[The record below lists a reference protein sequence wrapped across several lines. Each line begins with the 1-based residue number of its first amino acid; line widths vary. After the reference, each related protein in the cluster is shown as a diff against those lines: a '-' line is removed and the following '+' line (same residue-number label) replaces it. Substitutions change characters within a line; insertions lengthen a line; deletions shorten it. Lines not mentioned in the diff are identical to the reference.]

1 MQEEEQR
8 EDLLNIVAARTLR
21 LSMGKKK
28 TNDCETNA
36 GTALTESKQQAAL
49 KVDTTSDCKSN
60 QIKGKSTK
68 NQSDNDVE
76 SAESTATKEAI
87 SNSDKES
94 TNDSASGTVVEESAK
109 VEATEVEKKACKIR
123 IVPLEKLLAQQPKE
137 QPKALPQRK
146 SRNNTSIIELS
157 DSDETD
163 DGESIVVQ
171 NPLRRKAK
179 ANASA
184 TITVLS
190 SSEEDSRPFEPS
202 KTVEAKKRP
211 KRNIL
216 SLFNSSAEESDSKH
230 LQVSVNGKGKRPRIA
245 SSSEESDSRS
255 AGTRTKKF
263 LSLRKRK
270 RSSHEAGSLS
280 QLLKAAINGT
290 EEQRSPKKSKRT
302 EERLRHQVA
311 SDSSQISNSE
321 DSDGTKKEN
330 SRRKIATRQRSPK
343 NRGLESDLS
352 EDSNATGKEKTSKK
366 IASECS
372 TSLEES
378 LPRLTRRKAINS
390 SDKKIRQGSPTRLSK
405 EKQPRTVAAQQ
416 QQQHRL
422 KSCLVRL
429 KRIKGSEPQKGP
441 KPKHQAKPKPQA
453 EPEPEPQSESEP
465 EPVPE
470 REREPTPQ
478 AEPGA
483 EPSGTLKQRK
493 HKMSTDSEEAATT
506 SGTAAAKRQR
516 RSAKKSAESEP
527 DSDYEAAEAP
537 EQADSDAQ
545 EEEEEEEYQVKSE
558 EDEEAEEEAAQTSGS
573 EVIPQRKRRGGV
585 KKRDTDSDKG
595 SSDFEP
601 HEKSKKKRKRIKK
614 NSSGDSDADGDEE
627 KQKNKRKT
635 IRKIIKSKDLDMTT
649 KEAAKE
655 EDDRRRRIEER
666 QRVYN
671 RIFDKSES
679 VEISELVLDFDE
691 DSKKALLQVDK
702 GLLKK
707 LKPHQV
713 EGVKF
718 MWDACF
724 ETLKDS
730 EEKPGSG
737 CILAHCMGLGKTLQ
751 VVTLSHTLL
760 MNTRRT
766 NVERVLVITPLS
778 TVNNWAREF
787 LYWMKFANRKDIEV
801 YDISRY
807 KDKPTRIFK
816 LTEWF
821 NEGGVCIL
829 GYDMYRILAN
839 EKARGLRKK
848 QREQLQQA
856 LVEPGPDLVVCDEGH
871 LLKNEKTSIS
881 KAVTRMRTKRRIV
894 LTGTPLQNNLREY
907 YCMIQFV
914 KPSLL
919 GTYKEYM
926 NRFVNPIS
934 NGQYTDST
942 ERDLRLMKHRSHI
955 LHKLLE
961 GCIQRRDYSV
971 LAPYLPPKHE
981 YVIYTTLS
989 ELQQTLYGYYMT
1001 TYREQNSS
1009 DICGK
1014 GARLFQDFQ
1023 DLRRIWTHPM
1033 NLRVNSDN
1041 VIAKRLLSND
1051 DSDIEGF
1058 ICDETEE
1065 EEAATNS
1072 SDSCESFKSD
1082 ASMAGARKTTKK
1094 HKTRNRAAADSDSDF
1109 EMLPSGPLAQKDDP
1123 SEWWKPFVEERELN
1137 NVNHSPKLLILLRLL
1152 QQCEAIGDKLLV
1164 FSQSLQSLDV
1174 IEHFL
1179 SLVDSNTKNYEF
1191 EGDVGDFKGCWTNGK
1206 DYFRLDG
1213 SCSVEQ
1219 REAMCKTFN
1228 NVTNLRARLFLIS
1241 TRAGGL
1247 GINLVAANR
1256 VVIFDVSWN
1265 PSHDTQSIFRVYR
1278 FGQEKPC
1285 YIYRLIAMGTMEQK
1299 VYERQVAKQATAKR
1313 VIDEQQISR
1322 HYNQTDLTELYSYE
1336 LKPTAE
1342 REMPL
1347 LPKDRLFAELLTE
1360 HDKLIFKYHEHD
1372 SLLEQ
1377 EEHENLTEEERK
1389 SAWAEYEAEKTR
1401 TVQASQYMS
1410 YDRNAFG
1417 NQVMGQFGN
1426 ASGSVT
1432 SSKIFGFRTD
1442 ILLQLLN
1449 MKICKDHPELTQNQ
1463 VIQLVP
1469 TYLQQ
1474 LYNEMNNGDPTMYK
1488 DLLNLHGNIIH
1499 PSGMYMNPLLY
1510 ANQHPS
1516 AAGYNQ
1522 GTGGIAAAPGA
1533 AGAAAAPVVPAAP
1546 GFEPDKVYEID

>member
-1 MQEEEQR
+1 TGHR
-8 EDLLNIVAARTLR
+8 
-21 LSMGKKK
+21 SPMGK
-28 TNDCETNA
+28 NA
-36 GTALTESKQQAAL
+36 IEAS
-49 KVDTTSDCKSN
+49 SSP
-60 QIKGKSTK
+60 
-68 NQSDNDVE
+68 
-76 SAESTATKEAI
+76 SAESSSETESSSSQERDSKRKQRNPKSKKDVKKAGSEA
-87 SNSDKES
+87 SSKCSSSEES
-94 TNDSASGTVVEESAK
+94 TKSNISDSPAVDCQSEEDSELNTKPVVG
-109 VEATEVEKKACKIR
+109 KIR
-123 IVPLEKLLAQQPKE
+123 IVPLEKLLATPVKKIRTKITPRRNVETVSSESIQTE
-137 QPKALPQRK
+137 AS
-146 SRNNTSIIELS
+146 SRQSSNKGSIIELS
-157 DSDETD
+157 DS
-163 DGESIVVQ
+163 
-171 NPLRRKAK
+171 A
-179 ANASA
+179 
-184 TITVLS
+184 
-190 SSEEDSRPFEPS
+190 EDSVDEDEELLIPLVP
-202 KTVEAKKRP
+202 KTQRNEKSSGP
-211 KRNIL
+211 KP
-216 SLFNSSAEESDSKH
+216 A
-230 LQVSVNGKGKRPRIA
+230 
-245 SSSEESDSRS
+245 
-255 AGTRTKKF
+255 
-263 LSLRKRK
+263 
-270 RSSHEAGSLS
+270 
-280 QLLKAAINGT
+280 
-290 EEQRSPKKSKRT
+290 PKKSSEPK
-302 EERLRHQVA
+302 A
-311 SDSSQISNSE
+311 APKKSSE
-321 DSDGTKKEN
+321 PKPATKKSSEP
-330 SRRKIATRQRSPK
+330 KPATK
-343 NRGLESDLS
+343 KTTLS
-352 EDSNATGKEKTSKK
+352 VK
-366 IASECS
+366 
-372 TSLEES
+372 
-378 LPRLTRRKAINS
+378 R
-390 SDKKIRQGSPTRLSK
+390 
-405 EKQPRTVAAQQ
+405 
-416 QQQHRL
+416 
-422 KSCLVRL
+422 CLVRL
-429 KRIKGSEPQKGP
+429 KRVSLPNSGQTNRKMSSDSEP
-441 KPKHQAKPKPQA
+441 
-453 EPEPEPQSESEP
+453 
-465 EPVPE
+465 
-470 REREPTPQ
+470 
-478 AEPGA
+478 
-483 EPSGTLKQRK
+483 
-493 HKMSTDSEEAATT
+493 EAATT
-506 SGTAAAKRQR
+506 SKKSRPSR
-516 RSAKKSAESEP
+516 RSKSETEE
-527 DSDYEAAEAP
+527 DSDYQAP
-537 EQADSDAQ
+537 VSEGEDED
-545 EEEEEEEYQVKSE
+545 EKKSE
-558 EDEEAEEEAAQTSGS
+558 EEDAEEAANDSSDS
-573 EVIPQRKRRGGV
+573 EVMPQRKRR
-585 KKRDTDSDKG
+585 KQKSDSDKG

-601 HEKSKKKRKRIKK
+601 EQKQQKKKRKRIKK
-614 NSSGDSDADGDEE
+614 NSSDESDGDDE
-627 KQKNKRKT
+627 KAKNKRKH
-635 IRKIIKSKDLDMTT
+635 IRKIIKTKDLDVST
-649 KEAAKE
+649 KEAGKE
-655 EDDRRRRIEER
+655 EEDRRKRIEER
-666 QRVYN
+666 QKLYN
-671 RIFDKSES
+671 RIFEKSEN
-679 VEISELVLDFDE
+679 VEITELVLDFDE
-691 DSKKALLQVDK
+691 ESKKALLQVDK

-713 EGVKF
+713 AGVKF

-730 EEKPGSG
+730 QEKAGSG

-760 MNTRRT
+760 INTRRT
-766 NVERVLVITPLS
+766 SVDRVLVISPLS

-787 LYWMKFANRKDIEV
+787 VHWMKFANRRDIEV

-816 LTEWF
+816 LNEWF
-821 NEGGVCIL
+821 TDGGVCIL

-839 EKARGLRKK
+839 EKAKGLRKK

-856 LVEPGPDLVVCDEGH
+856 LVDPGPDLVVCDEGH

-914 KPSLL
+914 KPNLL

-981 YVIYTTLS
+981 YVVYTTLS
-989 ELQQTLYGYYMT
+989 ELQQKLYGYYMT
-1001 TYREQNSS
+1001 THRDQASS

-1033 NLRVNSDN
+1033 NLRVNSDT

-1051 DSDIEGF
+1051 DSDMEGF
-1058 ICDETEE
+1058 ICDETDED
-1065 EEAATNS
+1065 EAASNS
-1072 SDSCESFKSD
+1072 SDSCDSFKSD
-1082 ASMAGARKTTKK
+1082 ASMSGLAASAQKSKK
-1094 HKTRNRAAADSDSDF
+1094 RKTRNGKANSNDSDSDL
-1109 EMLPSGPLAQKDDP
+1109 EMLGDSGAAGGQKEKDDP

-1137 NVNHSPKLLILLRLL
+1137 NVHHSPKLVILLRLL

-1191 EGDVGDFKGCWTNGK
+1191 EGDVGDFKGCWTIGK

-1219 REAMCKTFN
+1219 REAMCKQFN
-1228 NVTNLRARLFLIS
+1228 NLTNLRARLFLIS

-1247 GINLVAANR
+1247 GINLTAANR

-1278 FGQEKPC
+1278 FGQIKPC

-1322 HYNQTDLTELYSYE
+1322 HYNQTDLMELYTYE
-1336 LKPTAE
+1336 LKPSKE

-1347 LPKDRLFAELLTE
+1347 LPKDRLFAELLSE

-1449 MKICKDHPELTQNQ
+1449 MKIAKDHKELTQNQ

-1469 TYLQQ
+1469 SYLQQ
-1474 LYNEMNNGDPTMYK
+1474 LYNEMNNSDPTMYK
-1488 DLLNLHGNIIH
+1488 DLLNLHANIVH

-1510 ANQHPS
+1510 ANQNPS

-1522 GTGGIAAAPGA
+1522 GTGGPGMGMGMGAEAGAGPATGSAAP
-1533 AGAAAAPVVPAAP
+1533 AP

>member
-1 MQEEEQR
+1 MGEEKSESRETLAATSLINQADVDVDCDPSVGSDNSNSNDENPKSTTTRQTKQAETNETSDDVKENNSTKTNEASSNSTSNQSNGINGNKAVVANTLNDAGSSCEEQ
-8 EDLLNIVAARTLR
+8 
-21 LSMGKKK
+21 
-28 TNDCETNA
+28 
-36 GTALTESKQQAAL
+36 
-49 KVDTTSDCKSN
+49 TTVT
-60 QIKGKSTK
+60 IKPEFK
-68 NQSDNDVE
+68 
-76 SAESTATKEAI
+76 I
-87 SNSDKES
+87 S
-94 TNDSASGTVVEESAK
+94 
-109 VEATEVEKKACKIR
+109 
-123 IVPLEKLLAQQPKE
+123 IVPLEKLLAQPSINTSILAKNASIHNNNSSINNNSE
-137 QPKALPQRK
+137 K
-146 SRNNTSIIELS
+146 SRRPSVSVLPARSTRNKNVSIIELS
-157 DSDETD
+157 ESEYESADEVVLVNPAARRLRLRVTRTVSTSSSLSSKATSEGNAKRAHRTKQSQLHQLLQDSDKEEGQQKRSTPKLRHCVVRVKRVKLPKVAATAAPAPTD
-163 DGESIVVQ
+163 KSRKTVNTKRIMSSDSDTEQASTSK
-171 NPLRRKAK
+171 RRRQQ
-179 ANASA
+179 NAS
-184 TITVLS
+184 
-190 SSEEDSRPFEPS
+190 
-202 KTVEAKKRP
+202 
-211 KRNIL
+211 
-216 SLFNSSAEESDSKH
+216 ESDS
-230 LQVSVNGKGKRPRIA
+230 N
-245 SSSEESDSRS
+245 SDDSDY
-255 AGTRTKKF
+255 
-263 LSLRKRK
+263 
-270 RSSHEAGSLS
+270 
-280 QLLKAAINGT
+280 KAEQA
-290 EEQRSPKKSKRT
+290 EEQEAEDEDEGQK
-302 EERLRHQVA
+302 Q
-311 SDSSQISNSE
+311 SD
-321 DSDGTKKEN
+321 
-330 SRRKIATRQRSPK
+330 
-343 NRGLESDLS
+343 
-352 EDSNATGKEKTSKK
+352 
-366 IASECS
+366 
-372 TSLEES
+372 
-378 LPRLTRRKAINS
+378 
-390 SDKKIRQGSPTRLSK
+390 
-405 EKQPRTVAAQQ
+405 
-416 QQQHRL
+416 
-422 KSCLVRL
+422 
-429 KRIKGSEPQKGP
+429 
-441 KPKHQAKPKPQA
+441 
-453 EPEPEPQSESEP
+453 
-465 EPVPE
+465 
-470 REREPTPQ
+470 
-478 AEPGA
+478 
-483 EPSGTLKQRK
+483 
-493 HKMSTDSEEAATT
+493 EEAAGQ
-506 SGTAAAKRQR
+506 S
-516 RSAKKSAESEP
+516 SDSE
-527 DSDYEAAEAP
+527 
-537 EQADSDAQ
+537 
-545 EEEEEEEYQVKSE
+545 
-558 EDEEAEEEAAQTSGS
+558 
-573 EVIPQRKRRGGV
+573 IMPQRKRRSFAG
-585 KKRDTDSDKG
+585 KKDSVSGND

-601 HEKSKKKRKRIKK
+601 DDKKKKKRRRIKK
-614 NSSGDSDADGDEE
+614 DSSGDSDDGDDE
-627 KQKNKRKT
+627 KNKNKRKH
-635 IRKIIKSKDLDMTT
+635 IRKIIKTKDLDLST

-655 EDDRRRRIEER
+655 EDDRRKRIEER
-666 QRVYN
+666 QKLYN
-671 RIFDKSES
+671 RIFVKSES
-679 VEISELVLDFDE
+679 VEISELILDFDE
-691 DSKKALLQVDK
+691 KSKKALLQVDK

-713 EGVKF
+713 AGVRF
-718 MWDACF
+718 MWEACF
-724 ETLKDS
+724 ETLKES
-730 EEKPGSG
+730 EKSPGSG

-760 MNTRRT
+760 TNSRRT
-766 NVERVLVITPLS
+766 GVERVLVISPLS

-787 LYWMKFANRKDIEV
+787 VHWMGFAHRKDIEI

-816 LTEWF
+816 LNEWYE
-821 NEGGVCIL
+821 EGGVCIL

-839 EKARGLRKK
+839 EKAKGLRKK

-856 LVEPGPDLVVCDEGH
+856 LVDPGPDMVVCDEGH

-894 LTGTPLQNNLREY
+894 LTGTPLQNNLKEY

-914 KPSLL
+914 KPNLL

-981 YVIYTTLS
+981 YVVYTTLS
-989 ELQQTLYGYYMT
+989 ELQQQLYGYYMT
-1001 TYREQNSS
+1001 THRDQGSS

-1058 ICDETEE
+1058 ICDESDE
-1065 EEAATNS
+1065 EEAMSNS
-1072 SDSCESFKSD
+1072 SESGESFKSD
-1082 ASMAGARKTTKK
+1082 ASLTLVNTNAAGGSKAKSR
-1094 HKTRNRAAADSDSDF
+1094 KTRNGVRSGLVDSDSDV
-1109 EMLPSGPLAQKDDP
+1109 EYLAGAAAVQKDDP

-1137 NVNHSPKLLILLRLL
+1137 NVNHSPKLLMLLRLL

-1179 SLVDSNTKNYEF
+1179 SLVDSNTKGYEF
-1191 EGDVGDFKGCWTNGK
+1191 EGDVGNFKGCWSPGE

-1219 REAMCKTFN
+1219 REAMCKKFN
-1228 NVTNLRARLFLIS
+1228 NATNLRARLFLIS

-1278 FGQEKPC
+1278 FGQVKPC

-1322 HYNQTDLTELYSYE
+1322 HYNQTDLMELYTYE
-1336 LKPTAE
+1336 LKPSVE

-1360 HDKLIFKYHEHD
+1360 HEKLIFKYHEHD

-1401 TVQASQYMS
+1401 AVQASQYMS

-1417 NQVMGQFGN
+1417 TQVASQFGN

-1432 SSKIFGFRTD
+1432 SNKIFGFRSD

-1449 MKICKDHPELTQNQ
+1449 MKISKDHPELTQNQ

-1469 TYLQQ
+1469 SYLQQ

-1488 DLLNLHGNIIH
+1488 DLLQLHTHIVH

-1510 ANQHPS
+1510 ANQNPS

-1522 GTGGIAAAPGA
+1522 ASTGQTAA
-1533 AGAAAAPVVPAAP
+1533 AGAAVPSVSAQ
-1546 GFEPDKVYEID
+1546 GFEADKVYEID

>member
-1 MQEEEQR
+1 
-8 EDLLNIVAARTLR
+8 
-21 LSMGKKK
+21 
-28 TNDCETNA
+28 
-36 GTALTESKQQAAL
+36 
-49 KVDTTSDCKSN
+49 
-60 QIKGKSTK
+60 
-68 NQSDNDVE
+68 
-76 SAESTATKEAI
+76 
-87 SNSDKES
+87 
-94 TNDSASGTVVEESAK
+94 
-109 VEATEVEKKACKIR
+109 
-123 IVPLEKLLAQQPKE
+123 
-137 QPKALPQRK
+137 
-146 SRNNTSIIELS
+146 
-157 DSDETD
+157 
-163 DGESIVVQ
+163 
-171 NPLRRKAK
+171 
-179 ANASA
+179 
-184 TITVLS
+184 
-190 SSEEDSRPFEPS
+190 
-202 KTVEAKKRP
+202 
-211 KRNIL
+211 
-216 SLFNSSAEESDSKH
+216 
-230 LQVSVNGKGKRPRIA
+230 
-245 SSSEESDSRS
+245 
-255 AGTRTKKF
+255 
-263 LSLRKRK
+263 
-270 RSSHEAGSLS
+270 
-280 QLLKAAINGT
+280 
-290 EEQRSPKKSKRT
+290 
-302 EERLRHQVA
+302 
-311 SDSSQISNSE
+311 
-321 DSDGTKKEN
+321 
-330 SRRKIATRQRSPK
+330 
-343 NRGLESDLS
+343 
-352 EDSNATGKEKTSKK
+352 
-366 IASECS
+366 
-372 TSLEES
+372 
-378 LPRLTRRKAINS
+378 
-390 SDKKIRQGSPTRLSK
+390 
-405 EKQPRTVAAQQ
+405 
-416 QQQHRL
+416 
-422 KSCLVRL
+422 
-429 KRIKGSEPQKGP
+429 
-441 KPKHQAKPKPQA
+441 
-453 EPEPEPQSESEP
+453 
-465 EPVPE
+465 
-470 REREPTPQ
+470 
-478 AEPGA
+478 
-483 EPSGTLKQRK
+483 
-493 HKMSTDSEEAATT
+493 MSTDSEVEEAST
-506 SGTAAAKRQR
+506 SKRTR
-516 RSAKKSAESEP
+516 RDKSASASDN
-527 DSDYEAAEAP
+527 DSDYKAA
-537 EQADSDAQ
+537 ADSD
-545 EEEEEEEYQVKSE
+545 EEEQVESEHEKDVEKS
-558 EDEEAEEEAAQTSGS
+558 DADADAAAGQSSDS
-573 EVIPQRKRRGGV
+573 EVMPQRKRRNFAN
-585 KKRDTDSDKG
+585 KKDAGSAQD

-601 HEKSKKKRKRIKK
+601 EDKKKKKRRRIKK
-614 NSSGDSDADGDEE
+614 TSSGDSDDGDDE
-627 KQKNKRKT
+627 KNKNKRKH
-635 IRKIIKSKDLDMTT
+635 IRKIIKTKDLDLTT

-655 EDDRRRRIEER
+655 EDDRRKRIEER
-666 QRVYN
+666 QKIYN
-671 RIFDKSES
+671 RIFEKSENI
-679 VEISELVLDFDE
+679 EISELILDFDE
-691 DSKKALLQVDK
+691 ESKKALLQVDK

-713 EGVKF
+713 AGVKF

-724 ETLKDS
+724 ETLKES
-730 EEKPGSG
+730 EKNAGSG

-760 MNTRRT
+760 INSRRT
-766 NVERVLVITPLS
+766 GVERVLVISPLS

-787 LYWMKFANRKDIEV
+787 VHWMAFAHRRDIEI

-816 LTEWF
+816 LNEWYE
-821 NEGGVCIL
+821 EGGVCIL

-839 EKARGLRKK
+839 EKAKGLRKK
-848 QREQLQQA
+848 QREQLQHA

-894 LTGTPLQNNLREY
+894 LTGTPLQNNLKEY

-981 YVIYTTLS
+981 YVVYTTLS
-989 ELQQTLYGYYMT
+989 ELQQQLYGYYMT
-1001 TYREQNSS
+1001 THRDQGSS

-1033 NLRVNSDN
+1033 NLRVNSDT

-1051 DSDIEGF
+1051 DSEEEGF
-1058 ICDETEE
+1058 ICDDSEE
-1065 EEAATNS
+1065 EEVVSNS
-1072 SDSCESFKSD
+1072 SESIDSFKSD
-1082 ASMAGARKTTKK
+1082 ASLTMGNTDAAGGSKMKCR
-1094 HKTRNRAAADSDSDF
+1094 KTRNGVRDGLNDSDSDV
-1109 EMLPSGPLAQKDDP
+1109 ECMGGGVSIQKDDP
-1123 SEWWKPFVEERELN
+1123 SEWWKPFVEEKELN
-1137 NVNHSPKLLILLRLL
+1137 NVNHSPKLLMLLRLL

-1179 SLVDSNTKNYEF
+1179 SLVDSNSKGYEF
-1191 EGDVGDFKGCWTNGK
+1191 EGDVGNFKGSWIQGE

-1219 REAMCKTFN
+1219 RESMCKQFN
-1228 NVTNLRARLFLIS
+1228 NASNVRARLFLIS

-1278 FGQEKPC
+1278 FGQVKPC

-1322 HYNQTDLTELYSYE
+1322 HYNQTDLMELYTYE
-1336 LKPTAE
+1336 LKPSAE

-1360 HDKLIFKYHEHD
+1360 HEKLIFKYHEHD

-1377 EEHENLTEEERK
+1377 EEHENLSEEERK

-1401 TVQASQYMS
+1401 AVQASQYMS

-1417 NQVMGQFGN
+1417 AQMVSQFGN

-1432 SSKIFGFRTD
+1432 SNKIFGFRSD

-1449 MKICKDHPELTQNQ
+1449 MKISKDHPELTQNQ

-1469 TYLQQ
+1469 SYLQQ

-1488 DLLNLHGNIIH
+1488 DLLQLHTHIVH

-1510 ANQHPS
+1510 TNQNPS

-1522 GTGGIAAAPGA
+1522 GTGQTVGATVAPTA
-1533 AGAAAAPVVPAAP
+1533 SST
-1546 GFEPDKVYEID
+1546 GFEADKVYEID

>member
-1 MQEEEQR
+1 MGEEKSDPRETFVATLINPLDGDDSNNSSNKSGNSGEQ
-8 EDLLNIVAARTLR
+8 NVKSI
-21 LSMGKKK
+21 K
-28 TNDCETNA
+28 TEQPDTSNNDNENST
-36 GTALTESKQQAAL
+36 K
-49 KVDTTSDCKSN
+49 TTIEANKTGSKSN
-60 QIKGKSTK
+60 GING
-68 NQSDNDVE
+68 N
-76 SAESTATKEAI
+76 ATATTAAINSLNEAVGSDDQTVTDDKPAFKI
-87 SNSDKES
+87 S
-94 TNDSASGTVVEESAK
+94 
-109 VEATEVEKKACKIR
+109 
-123 IVPLEKLLAQQPKE
+123 IVPLEKLLAQPNNKSNNSS
-137 QPKALPQRK
+137 PGTRSTRNAANVKAKTNLRPASVLPPRK
-146 SRNNTSIIELS
+146 SRNKNVSIIELS
-157 DSDETD
+157 DDEESTD
-163 DGESIVVQ
+163 EEEIVVQ
-171 NPLRRKAK
+171 
-179 ANASA
+179 
-184 TITVLS
+184 
-190 SSEEDSRPFEPS
+190 
-202 KTVEAKKRP
+202 
-211 KRNIL
+211 
-216 SLFNSSAEESDSKH
+216 
-230 LQVSVNGKGKRPRIA
+230 
-245 SSSEESDSRS
+245 
-255 AGTRTKKF
+255 
-263 LSLRKRK
+263 
-270 RSSHEAGSLS
+270 
-280 QLLKAAINGT
+280 
-290 EEQRSPKKSKRT
+290 KKSKR
-302 EERLRHQVA
+302 
-311 SDSSQISNSE
+311 DS
-321 DSDGTKKEN
+321 
-330 SRRKIATRQRSPK
+330 R
-343 NRGLESDLS
+343 
-352 EDSNATGKEKTSKK
+352 
-366 IASECS
+366 
-372 TSLEES
+372 
-378 LPRLTRRKAINS
+378 INS
-390 SDKKIRQGSPTRLSK
+390 SSSEQSKGRPKKQPTKQSLLSK
-405 EKQPRTVAAQQ
+405 LLIDSDSATNEEPTHKLRRCV
-416 QQQHRL
+416 
-422 KSCLVRL
+422 VRL
-429 KRIKGSEPQKGP
+429 KRLKLPTASAAEAGREVA
-441 KPKHQAKPKPQA
+441 AKQV
-453 EPEPEPQSESEP
+453 QSK
-465 EPVPE
+465 
-470 REREPTPQ
+470 R
-478 AEPGA
+478 
-483 EPSGTLKQRK
+483 
-493 HKMSTDSEEAATT
+493 KMSTDSELEQASTSKRNRRDKTGSDNDSDYKEADEP
-506 SGTAAAKRQR
+506 
-516 RSAKKSAESEP
+516 AESEQEKQEN
-527 DSDYEAAEAP
+527 S
-537 EQADSDAQ
+537 DSDA
-545 EEEEEEEYQVKSE
+545 
-558 EDEEAEEEAAQTSGS
+558 EDGEDAQSSAS
-573 EVIPQRKRRGGV
+573 EVMPQRKRRNFGS
-585 KKRDTDSDKG
+585 KKDAGSAQD

-601 HEKSKKKRKRIKK
+601 EDKKKKKRRRIKK
-614 NSSGDSDADGDEE
+614 NSSGDSDDGDDE
-627 KQKNKRKT
+627 KNKNKRKH
-635 IRKIIKSKDLDMTT
+635 IRKIIKTKDLDMTT

-655 EDDRRRRIEER
+655 EEDRRKRIEER
-666 QRVYN
+666 QKLYN
-671 RIFDKSES
+671 RIFEKSES
-679 VEISELVLDFDE
+679 IEISELILDFDE

-713 EGVKF
+713 AGVKF

-724 ETLKDS
+724 ETLKES
-730 EEKPGSG
+730 EQKPGSG

-760 MNTRRT
+760 TNTRRT
-766 NVERVLVITPLS
+766 GVERVLVISPLS

-787 LYWMKFANRKDIEV
+787 VHWMAFAHRRDIEV

-816 LTEWF
+816 LNEWYE
-821 NEGGVCIL
+821 EGGVCIL

-839 EKARGLRKK
+839 EKAKGLRKK
-848 QREQLQQA
+848 QREQLQHA

-894 LTGTPLQNNLREY
+894 LTGTPLQNNLKEY

-914 KPSLL
+914 KPNLL

-981 YVIYTTLS
+981 YVVYTTLS
-989 ELQQTLYGYYMT
+989 ELQQQLYGYYMT
-1001 TYREQNSS
+1001 THRDQGSS

-1051 DSDIEGF
+1051 DSDEMEGF
-1058 ICDETEE
+1058 ICDDSEE
-1065 EEAATNS
+1065 EEAVSNS
-1072 SDSCESFKSD
+1072 SDSAESFKSD
-1082 ASMAGARKTTKK
+1082 ASLTLVNTDAAGGSKGKSR
-1094 HKTRNRAAADSDSDF
+1094 KTRNGVRSGLVDSDSDV
-1109 EMLPSGPLAQKDDP
+1109 ELMGGGASAQKDDP

-1179 SLVDSNTKNYEF
+1179 SLVDSNTKGYEF
-1191 EGDVGDFKGCWTNGK
+1191 EGDVGNFKGCWTPGE

-1219 REAMCKTFN
+1219 RESMCKKFN
-1228 NVTNLRARLFLIS
+1228 NASNLRARLFLIS

-1278 FGQEKPC
+1278 FGQVKPC

-1322 HYNQTDLTELYSYE
+1322 HYNQTDLMELYTYE
-1336 LKPTAE
+1336 LKPTVE

-1360 HDKLIFKYHEHD
+1360 HEKLIFKYHEHD

-1401 TVQASQYMS
+1401 AVQASQYMS

-1417 NQVMGQFGN
+1417 AQMASQFGN

-1432 SSKIFGFRTD
+1432 SNKIFGFRSD

-1449 MKICKDHPELTQNQ
+1449 MKISKDHPELTQNQ

-1469 TYLQQ
+1469 SYLQQ

-1488 DLLNLHGNIIH
+1488 DLLQLHTHIVH
-1499 PSGMYMNPLLY
+1499 PSGLYMNPLLY
-1510 ANQHPS
+1510 ANQNPS

-1522 GTGGIAAAPGA
+1522 GTGQAPG
-1533 AGAAAAPVVPAAP
+1533 GAVPPPNANPP
-1546 GFEPDKVYEID
+1546 GFEADKVYEID

>member
-1 MQEEEQR
+1 
-8 EDLLNIVAARTLR
+8 
-21 LSMGKKK
+21 
-28 TNDCETNA
+28 
-36 GTALTESKQQAAL
+36 
-49 KVDTTSDCKSN
+49 
-60 QIKGKSTK
+60 
-68 NQSDNDVE
+68 
-76 SAESTATKEAI
+76 
-87 SNSDKES
+87 
-94 TNDSASGTVVEESAK
+94 
-109 VEATEVEKKACKIR
+109 
-123 IVPLEKLLAQQPKE
+123 
-137 QPKALPQRK
+137 
-146 SRNNTSIIELS
+146 
-157 DSDETD
+157 
-163 DGESIVVQ
+163 
-171 NPLRRKAK
+171 
-179 ANASA
+179 
-184 TITVLS
+184 
-190 SSEEDSRPFEPS
+190 
-202 KTVEAKKRP
+202 
-211 KRNIL
+211 
-216 SLFNSSAEESDSKH
+216 
-230 LQVSVNGKGKRPRIA
+230 
-245 SSSEESDSRS
+245 
-255 AGTRTKKF
+255 
-263 LSLRKRK
+263 
-270 RSSHEAGSLS
+270 
-280 QLLKAAINGT
+280 
-290 EEQRSPKKSKRT
+290 
-302 EERLRHQVA
+302 
-311 SDSSQISNSE
+311 
-321 DSDGTKKEN
+321 
-330 SRRKIATRQRSPK
+330 
-343 NRGLESDLS
+343 
-352 EDSNATGKEKTSKK
+352 
-366 IASECS
+366 
-372 TSLEES
+372 
-378 LPRLTRRKAINS
+378 
-390 SDKKIRQGSPTRLSK
+390 
-405 EKQPRTVAAQQ
+405 
-416 QQQHRL
+416 
-422 KSCLVRL
+422 
-429 KRIKGSEPQKGP
+429 
-441 KPKHQAKPKPQA
+441 
-453 EPEPEPQSESEP
+453 
-465 EPVPE
+465 
-470 REREPTPQ
+470 
-478 AEPGA
+478 
-483 EPSGTLKQRK
+483 
-493 HKMSTDSEEAATT
+493 MSTDSEEAATT
-506 SGTAAAKRQR
+506 SKKSRQR
-516 RSAKKSAESEP
+516 RSKSESDAESE
-527 DSDYEAAEAP
+527 YEAP
-537 EQADSDAQ
+537 
-545 EEEEEEEYQVKSE
+545 
-558 EDEEAEEEAAQTSGS
+558 EAEEEERKSSEDEQEVNSSDS
-573 EVIPQRKRRGGV
+573 EVIPQRKRRR
-585 KKRDTDSDKG
+585 KKSDSEKG

-601 HEKSKKKRKRIKK
+601 DEKQKKKGRKRIKK
-614 NSSGDSDADGDEE
+614 NSSGESDGDGDDD
-627 KQKNKRKT
+627 KQKNKRKH
-635 IRKIIKSKDLDMTT
+635 IRKIIKTKDLDLTT

-655 EDDRRRRIEER
+655 EDDRRKRIEDR
-666 QRVYN
+666 QKLYN
-671 RIFDKSES
+671 RIFVKSES
-679 VEISELVLDFDE
+679 VEINELILDFDE

-713 EGVKF
+713 AGVKF

-724 ETLKDS
+724 ETLQES
-730 EEKPGSG
+730 QEKPGSG

-760 MNTRRT
+760 VNTRRT
-766 NVERVLVITPLS
+766 GVDRVLVISPLS

-787 LYWMKFANRKDIEV
+787 TSWMKFANRNDIEV

-816 LTEWF
+816 LNEWF

-839 EKARGLRKK
+839 EKAKGLRKK
-848 QREQLQQA
+848 QREQLMQA
-856 LVEPGPDLVVCDEGH
+856 LVDPGPDLVVCDEGH

-914 KPSLL
+914 KPNLL

-926 NRFVNPIS
+926 NRFVNPIT

-942 ERDLRLMKHRSHI
+942 DRDLRLMKHRSHI

-981 YVIYTTLS
+981 YVVYTTLS
-989 ELQQTLYGYYMT
+989 ELQQKLYGYYMT
-1001 TYREQNSS
+1001 THREQSGS
-1009 DICGK
+1009 DVVGK

-1051 DSDIEGF
+1051 DSDMEGF
-1058 ICDETEE
+1058 ICDETDDD
-1065 EEAATNS
+1065 EAASNS
-1072 SDSCESFKSD
+1072 SDSCDTFKSD
-1082 ASMAGARKTTKK
+1082 ASMSGVAASSGKTK
-1094 HKTRNRAAADSDSDF
+1094 HRKTRNGRAAGGDSDSDL
-1109 EMLPSGPLAQKDDP
+1109 ELNSGLGGGSSAQKDDP

-1137 NVNHSPKLLILLRLL
+1137 NVHHSPKLLILLRLL

-1219 REAMCKTFN
+1219 REAMCKQFN

-1278 FGQEKPC
+1278 FGQIKPC

-1322 HYNQTDLTELYSYE
+1322 HYNQTDLMELYSYE
-1336 LKPTAE
+1336 LKPSTE
-1342 REMPL
+1342 REMPI
-1347 LPKDRLFAELLTE
+1347 LPKDRLFAEILTE

-1432 SSKIFGFRTD
+1432 SNKIFGFRSD

-1449 MKICKDHPELTQNQ
+1449 MKISKDHPELNQNQ

-1488 DLLNLHGNIIH
+1488 DLLSLHSNIVH

-1510 ANQHPS
+1510 ANQHPN

-1522 GTGGIAAAPGA
+1522 ASGGPPGP
-1533 AGAAAAPVVPAAP
+1533 GGPVVHAPPSAPAP
-1546 GFEPDKVYEID
+1546 GFEPDTVYEID

>member
-1 MQEEEQR
+1 
-8 EDLLNIVAARTLR
+8 
-21 LSMGKKK
+21 MGK
-28 TNDCETNA
+28 DA
-36 GTALTESKQQAAL
+36 
-49 KVDTTSDCKSN
+49 SDDDDSR
-60 QIKGKSTK
+60 S
-68 NQSDNDVE
+68 SSSSS
-76 SAESTATKEAI
+76 SAESSPETATTHSHSSSHTKQSRTRSRNHVKVASVSES
-87 SNSDKES
+87 SNSDS
-94 TNDSASGTVVEESAK
+94 QQAVASASASDCGS
-109 VEATEVEKKACKIR
+109 EASQKQPPAFKIR
-123 IVPLEKLLAQQPKE
+123 IVPLEQLLASPKNKTKGG
-137 QPKALPQRK
+137 PNRKAESPITQSCEIQSSDEDLLVPLVKRTVLPARK
-146 SRNNTSIIELS
+146 SRSIKNASIIELS
-157 DSDETD
+157 DSQEEVEQEVSKKQHKSSKKPIKN
-163 DGESIVVQ
+163 GLAKRSI
-171 NPLRRKAK
+171 P
-179 ANASA
+179 
-184 TITVLS
+184 
-190 SSEEDSRPFEPS
+190 E
-202 KTVEAKKRP
+202 KTVEKESTTKSPIKRC
-211 KRNIL
+211 
-216 SLFNSSAEESDSKH
+216 
-230 LQVSVNGKGKRPRIA
+230 V
-245 SSSEESDSRS
+245 
-255 AGTRTKKF
+255 
-263 LSLRKRK
+263 
-270 RSSHEAGSLS
+270 
-280 QLLKAAINGT
+280 
-290 EEQRSPKKSKRT
+290 
-302 EERLRHQVA
+302 
-311 SDSSQISNSE
+311 
-321 DSDGTKKEN
+321 
-330 SRRKIATRQRSPK
+330 
-343 NRGLESDLS
+343 
-352 EDSNATGKEKTSKK
+352 
-366 IASECS
+366 
-372 TSLEES
+372 
-378 LPRLTRRKAINS
+378 
-390 SDKKIRQGSPTRLSK
+390 
-405 EKQPRTVAAQQ
+405 
-416 QQQHRL
+416 
-422 KSCLVRL
+422 VRL
-429 KRIKGSEPQKGP
+429 KRLPLSKPAQKP
-441 KPKHQAKPKPQA
+441 
-453 EPEPEPQSESEP
+453 
-465 EPVPE
+465 
-470 REREPTPQ
+470 R
-478 AEPGA
+478 
-483 EPSGTLKQRK
+483 
-493 HKMSTDSEEAATT
+493 KMSSDSEEAATT
-506 SGTAAAKRQR
+506 SKKSRRQR
-516 RSAKKSAESEP
+516 RSKSESEP
-527 DSDYEAAEAP
+527 EAEA
-537 EQADSDAQ
+537 DSEFEAL
-545 EEEEEEEYQVKSE
+545 EEEERKSEEEERKSEEEETKSE
-558 EDEEAEEEAAQTSGS
+558 EDEQEEEEAQSSAS
-573 EVIPQRKRRGGV
+573 EVMPQRKRR
-585 KKRDTDSDKG
+585 KPKSDSDKA

-601 HEKSKKKRKRIKK
+601 EEKQSKKKRKRIKK
-614 NSSGDSDADGDEE
+614 NSSGESDNDDDKA
-627 KQKNKRKT
+627 KVKRKH
-635 IRKIIKSKDLDMTT
+635 IRKIIKAKDLNVST
-649 KEAAKE
+649 KEAGKE
-655 EDDRRRRIEER
+655 EEDRRKRIEER
-666 QRVYN
+666 QKLYN
-671 RIFDKSES
+671 RIFEKSEN

-691 DSKKALLQVDK
+691 DSKKTLLQVDK

-713 EGVKF
+713 AGVKF

-724 ETLKDS
+724 ETLKES
-730 EEKPGSG
+730 EDKPGSG

-760 MNTRRT
+760 TNTRRT
-766 NVERVLVITPLS
+766 GVERVLVITPLS

-787 LYWMKFANRKDIEV
+787 VHWMKFANRRDIEV

-816 LTEWF
+816 LNEWYS
-821 NEGGVCIL
+821 EGGVCIL

-839 EKARGLRKK
+839 EKAKGLRKK

-856 LVEPGPDLVVCDEGH
+856 LVDPGPDMVVCDEGH

-914 KPSLL
+914 KPALL

-989 ELQQTLYGYYMT
+989 ELQQKLYGYYMT
-1001 TYREQNSS
+1001 VYRDQSGS
-1009 DICGK
+1009 DVVGK

-1051 DSDIEGF
+1051 DSDMEGF
-1058 ICDETEE
+1058 ICDETDED
-1065 EEAATNS
+1065 EAASVSTDS
-1072 SDSCESFKSD
+1072 SESFKSD
-1082 ASMAGARKTTKK
+1082 ASMSRLAASAGKAKK
-1094 HKTRNRAAADSDSDF
+1094 RKTRNGNAGNDSDSDL
-1109 EMLPSGPLAQKDDP
+1109 EMLGGLGGGSSAAQKDDP

-1137 NVNHSPKLLILLRLL
+1137 NVHHSPKLVILMKLL

-1213 SCSVEQ
+1213 SCSVES
-1219 REAMCKTFN
+1219 REAMCKQFN

-1278 FGQEKPC
+1278 FGQVKPC

-1322 HYNQTDLTELYSYE
+1322 HYNQTDLMELYTYE
-1336 LKPTAE
+1336 LKPSAE

-1360 HDKLIFKYHEHD
+1360 HERLIFKYHEHD

-1432 SSKIFGFRTD
+1432 SNKIFGFRSD

-1449 MKICKDHPELTQNQ
+1449 MKIAKDHKELNQNQ

-1474 LYNEMNNGDPTMYK
+1474 LYNEMNNGDPSMYK
-1488 DLLNLHGNIIH
+1488 DLLSLHANIVH

-1510 ANQHPS
+1510 ANQNPS

-1522 GTGGIAAAPGA
+1522 GTGAGGPPVPGAPGA
-1533 AGAAAAPVVPAAP
+1533 SGPAAGTPAPAP